1 MSRQYARFS
10 PAPIGTGLAT
20 TDSGLVVTTTLAALD
35 IQRAARSDIA
45 HSSGEHGAEFTFWG
59 ESSLVAAVGLV
70 QPGASLS
77 AAVGSVAGSV
87 GWRLDIGKV
96 YLNGAEQVSGLP
108 VPLKGEIIGVRFYEA
123 PGAQFYAEFFYGS
136 TLIHS
141 QLVEA
146 GASWHFAVSMA
157 SPNAAELFVAV
168 NAGQWPALTA
178 AARAGWQPL
187 PASVGTVFLSD
198 VHYLSAPTDDHS
210 NRRYEGIIGASGFDM
225 LSEVGFWPW
234 ADAVSPRGGSAQF
247 TVHDAAGLL
256 DLLVGEDIAVAVKQ
270 VDAHSPLASATQIGR
285 FVLDSIEPENDGR
298 KRVRLRDAHDDLD
311 EPVNPGVF
319 LPSIPQLAWQ
329 PQPLA
334 IGAVASVPL
343 LPANSDGTVGFLADA
358 PVASV
363 AAVLDR
369 GDALETGTWSL
380 TSGNQLLLESPPLGP
395 VVADLSTIG
404 AGMAPAT
411 LQQALHQVFSR
422 VRKSS
427 WSSTDAAA
435 IDTATGYAGIGYY
448 VGGAVQS
455 ARQARDAMLTSY
467 GASAY
472 QSADGVLRFAR
483 LIDPDMATASID
495 LDGAFL
501 GEDILVAPDNAPNLT
516 RRMGYRP
523 NAAPMSASDF
533 VADLVDVPVQR
544 RQELMGLY
552 RGLVYSALPLAT
564 RYTAADRRNPMISF
578 FWRAED
584 AQAEIDRICSLY
596 AVDRNF
602 YRWNLPAQPTLTLIP
617 GQIVRVTYPKYGLQ
631 AGRNMLVAGVQQ
643 NRSTG
648 RLSIRLWG
656 A

>member
-1 MSRQYARFS
+1 MPRQYARFS
-10 PAPIGTGLAT
+10 PAPIGPGLAA
-20 TDSGLVVTTTLAALD
+20 TDGGLVVTTTLASLD
-35 IQRAARSDIA
+35 VQRAARSDIA
-45 HSSGEHGAEFTFWG
+45 HSSGDHGVEFTFWG
-59 ESSLVAAVGLV
+59 ESPLVAAIGLV
-70 QPGASLS
+70 QPSASLS
-77 AAVGSVAGSV
+77 ATVGVSTGSV
-87 GWRLDIGKV
+87 GWRLDTGQILVDGV
-96 YLNGAEQVSGLP
+96 VQASGMP
-108 VPLKGEIIGVRFYEA
+108 VPAKGEIVGVRFYDA
-123 PGAQFYAEFFYGS
+123 PGFQFYADFYHGS

-141 QLVEA
+141 QNIAPGE
-146 GASWHFAVSMA
+146 SWHFAVSVA

-168 NAGQWPALTA
+168 NAGQWPALTS

-187 PASVGTVFLSD
+187 PAAVGTVFLSD
-198 VHYLSAPTDDHS
+198 IHYLSAPTDA
-210 NRRYEGIIGASGFDM
+210 NANVRYEGLIAASGFDT

-234 ADAVSPRGGSAQF
+234 VDAVSPRGGSAQF
-247 TVHDAAGLL
+247 TVYDPAGLL
-256 DLLVGEDIAVAVKQ
+256 DPLVGEDIAVAVKQ
-270 VDAHSPLASATQIGR
+270 VGVKEPLASATQIGR
-285 FVLDSIEPENDGR
+285 FVLDSIEPENDSR

-311 EPVNPGVF
+311 EAVNPGVF

-343 LPANSDGTVGFLADA
+343 LPASSDGTVGFLADA

-363 AAVLDR
+363 AVVLDR

-404 AGMAPAT
+404 ASMAPAT

-422 VRKSS
+422 VRKAS

-435 IDTATGYAGIGYY
+435 IDAATGYAGIGYY
-448 VGGAVQS
+448 VGGSVQS

-467 GASAY
+467 GSSAY

-483 LIDPDMATASID
+483 LIDPDLATASID
-495 LDGAFL
+495 LDRAFL
-501 GEDILVAPDNAPNLT
+501 GEDIIVVPDNAPNLT

-533 VADLVDVPVQR
+533 VTDLVDVPVQR

-552 RGLVYSALPLAT
+552 RGMVYSALPLAS
-564 RYTAADRRNPMISF
+564 RYAAADRRNPMISL
-578 FWRAED
+578 FWRPED

-596 AVDRNF
+596 AVERNF
-602 YRWNLPAQPTLTLIP
+602 YRWNLPAQPTLTLVP
-617 GQIVRVTYPKYGLQ
+617 GQIVHVIYPKHGLQ
-631 AGRNMLVAGVQQ
+631 TGRNMLVAGVQQ